1 MRPMRAARSL
11 PRQKNLQLACR
22 GKALRKSLNSLECT
36 GAAHDA
42 AGKAFHSYGKN
53 FRATRGH
60 RQVGGPLRCC
70 EPVRRCQRRSHRGG
84 QDEQCDPFI
93 QVRSGPFRLLPRGP
107 VSTHGPS
114 HPRPRGMSRRLRGRS
129 LRQSLRCR
137 AAACGRRSRRAQV
150 HSALGRA
157 GVRRADSRGDVCP
170 APPIRPV
177 RRRRGGRRD

>member
-36 GAAHDA
+36 GSARDA

-114 HPRPRGMSRRLRGRS
+114 HPTPRNVSAASRQVPEAITSVPSGCLRPTEPPGAGALGARASGCPTRRLERGRVS
-129 LRQSLRCR
+129 R
-137 AAACGRRSRRAQV
+137 AAHQAGAASPGR
-150 HSALGRA
+150 
-157 GVRRADSRGDVCP
+157 
-170 APPIRPV
+170 
-177 RRRRGGRRD
+177 

>member
-53 FRATRGH
+53 FRATRGN

-114 HPRPRGMSRRLRGRS
+114 HPTPRNVSAASRQVPEAITSVPSGCLRPTE
-129 LRQSLRCR
+129 
-137 AAACGRRSRRAQV
+137 RRAQV